1 MTCTYMIL
9 IIQPA
14 GGVVVPINREILLV
28 WNDVNESTEIGN
40 MSRIPN
46 TVLFVVVSCSV
57 SDLVHMLTPY
67 I

>member
-28 WNDVNESTEIGN
+28 WNDVNESTEMEN